1 VGWSRRTALIKDA
14 QGRTVFEQTEV
25 EAPSEWSQTAVD
37 VVASKYFR
45 GHVDAPDR
53 ERSVRSLVRRVANTI
68 AEWGRRDGVFADE
81 DSARVFGEELRALLL
96 TQRFAFNSP
105 VFFNVG
111 VDPQPQCSAC
121 FINSVEDSMESILE
135 LARIEGRLFKGGSG
149 TGTNLS
155 PLRGSEEPLSG
166 GGTAS
171 GPVSFMRGF
180 DAFAGV
186 IKSGGKTRR
195 AAKMV
200 ILNVDHPDVEA
211 FVDCKATEEKKAWSL
226 IEQGWDG
233 SFDGEAYQS
242 VAHQNANHSVRVSE
256 AFMEAVERDAD
267 WTLRAVRDGAAM
279 KQVRARDLLRRC
291 AEAAHVCGDPGL
303 QFDDTINTWNPCPV
317 SGRINGSNPCSEYMF
332 LDDTACN
339 LGSLNLLRFLDGE
352 GRFDAEAFAA
362 AVRIA
367 IVAQEIIVD
376 NASYPTDRIAAN
388 SHDFRPLGLGY
399 ANLGAL
405 LMSLGLPYDSEDGRA
420 MARAV
425 TALMS
430 GEAAATSAE
439 LAERLG
445 PFRRYAE
452 NREAFIAVMERHA
465 GQDMGAKGPVSE
477 RARVAWD
484 RALETGRRA
493 GFRNAQL
500 TVLAP
505 TGTIAFM
512 MDCDST
518 GIEPDLA
525 LVKYK
530 KLSGGGTI
538 EIVNRSV
545 PAALK
550 RLGYTEAEREEIMAH
565 VDARGTIEGAPQLK
579 AKDLPVF
586 DCALRPPGGVRS
598 ISPRG
603 HLTMMAAVQPF
614 LSGAISK
621 TVNMPSSATVD
632 DVFELFVDAWRAGL
646 KSVAIYRD
654 GSKRTQPL
662 ATQDAAST
670 MPRPDQPRRRRLE
683 PERAALT
690 HKFSVAGHSG
700 YITVGL
706 YPDGRPGE
714 IFITMSKEGSTIS
727 GLMDSIATSI
737 SFALQY
743 GVPLEVLV
751 KRFSH
756 MRFEPSGYT
765 GNEEIPTATSIVD
778 YIFRWLGRR
787 FLEGETPLQ
796 GRLSLLTA
804 PPALPVPPSE
814 GEAMADGPPC
824 PDCGA
829 LTVRSGACHVCRN
842 CGTTSGCS

>member
-1 VGWSRRTALIKDA
+1 MHAFHPVSAGERPPRRGIRIARVFSVADQAPEDGLSWGRRTALIKDA
-14 QGRTVFEQTEV
+14 QDRTVFEQAEV
-25 EAPSEWSQTAVD
+25 EAPTAWSQTAVD

-45 GHVDAPDR
+45 GRVGAPDR
-53 ERSVRSLVRRVANTI
+53 ERSVRSLVRRVADTI
-68 AEWGRRDGVFADE
+68 ADWGRRDGVFADE
-81 DSARVFGEELRALLL
+81 ASAKAFGEELRALLL
-96 TQRFAFNSP
+96 QQRFAFNSP

-121 FINSVEDSMESILE
+121 FINSVEDTMESILE
-135 LARIEGRLFKGGSG
+135 LARVEGRLFKGGSG

-155 PLRGSEEPLSG
+155 TLRGSQEALSG

-200 ILNVDHPDVEA
+200 ILNADHPDVEE
-211 FVDCKATEEKKAWSL
+211 FIDCKAKEEKKAWSL

-233 SFDGEAYQS
+233 SFDGEAYRS
-242 VAHQNANHSVRVSE
+242 VAHQNANHSVRVSD
-256 AFMEAVERDAD
+256 AFMEAVERDGD
-267 WTLRAVRDGAAM
+267 WALKAVCSGEELKR
-279 KQVRARDLLRRC
+279 VRARELLRRC

-303 QFDDTINTWNPCPV
+303 QFDDTINAWNPCPH

-339 LGSLNLLRFLDGE
+339 LGSLNLLRFLDPEAG
-352 GRFDAEAFAA
+352 FDAEAFAA

-405 LMSLGLPYDSEDGRA
+405 LMNLGLPYDSDEGRA
-420 MARAV
+420 MARSL

-439 LAERLG
+439 LADLLG
-445 PFRRYAE
+445 PFRRYEE
-452 NREAFIAVMERHA
+452 NREAFLGVMARHA
-465 GQDMGAKGPVSE
+465 EQDMGGRGPLAR
-477 RARVAWD
+477 RAQSAWD
-484 RALETGRRA
+484 RALAQGRQS

-530 KLSGGGTI
+530 KLSGGGSI

-545 PAALK
+545 PAALT
-550 RLGYTEAEREEIMAH
+550 RLGYTEAEREEIMTH
-565 VDARGTIEGAPQLK
+565 VDAHGTIEGAPLLK
-579 AKDLPVF
+579 PVHLPVF
-586 DCALRPPGGVRS
+586 DCALRPPGGERS
-598 ISPRG
+598 IAPRG
-603 HLTMMAAVQPF
+603 HLAMMAAVQPF

-621 TVNMPSSATVD
+621 TVNMPADATAD
-632 DVFELFVDAWRAGL
+632 DVFELFVEAWRAGL
-646 KSVAIYRD
+646 KSIAIYRD
-654 GSKRTQPL
+654 GSKRSQPL
-662 ATQDAAST
+662 ATRDAKST
-670 MPRPDQPRRRRLE
+670 APRPDQPRRRRLE
-683 PERAALT
+683 
-690 HKFSVAGHSG
+690 
-700 YITVGL
+700 
-706 YPDGRPGE
+706 
-714 IFITMSKEGSTIS
+714 
-727 GLMDSIATSI
+727 
-737 SFALQY
+737 
-743 GVPLEVLV
+743 
-751 KRFSH
+751 
-756 MRFEPSGYT
+756 
-765 GNEEIPTATSIVD
+765 
-778 YIFRWLGRR
+778 
-787 FLEGETPLQ
+787 GETSLH
-796 GRLSLLTA
+796 GNLSLLTA
-804 PPALPVPPSE
+804 PPAPPVPPTEAE
-814 GEAMADGPPC
+814 GMADGPPC

-829 LTVRSGACHVCRN
+829 LTVRSGACHVCRH
-842 CGTTSGCS
+842 CGATTGCS